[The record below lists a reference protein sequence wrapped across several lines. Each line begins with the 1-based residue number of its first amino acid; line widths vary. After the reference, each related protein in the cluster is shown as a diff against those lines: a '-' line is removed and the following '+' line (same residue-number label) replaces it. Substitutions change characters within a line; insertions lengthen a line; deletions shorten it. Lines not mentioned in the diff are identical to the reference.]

1 MNRGFTLI
9 EVLFSLVILSIITII
24 TTNILQSSL
33 ETEKISTERLE
44 NTRSLNSSS
53 IVIKRDLRQIMNIP
67 LRDFYGNFIDGTMV
81 GDNLVKRVS
90 FNTRIKTISD
100 KSSPIKRI
108 EYILKDDTFIR
119 KQFYSGNPYSE
130 EDFFDSELI
139 EDVSDLNIG
148 FMHNRQWHS
157 KWPINKN
164 TQKKIPE
171 LIRFEFETSGKT
183 YTWIMEP
190 NIDYEF
196 QN

>member
-1 MNRGFTLI
+1 
-9 EVLFSLVILSIITII
+9 
-24 TTNILQSSL
+24 
-33 ETEKISTERLE
+33 
-44 NTRSLNSSS
+44 
-53 IVIKRDLRQIMNIP
+53 MNIP
-67 LRDFYGNFIDGTMV
+67 LRDFYGNFIEGTLV
-81 GDNLVKRVS
+81 GDNLIKRVS

-119 KQFYSGNPYSE
+119 KQFYSGNPYSD

-171 LIRFEFETSGKT
+171 LIKFEFETSGKT

>member
-9 EVLFSLVILSIITII
+9 EVLFSLIILSIITII

-67 LRDFYGNFIDGTMV
+67 LRDFYGNFIEGTFV
-81 GDNLVKRVS
+81 GDNLIKRIS

-119 KQFYSGNPYSE
+119 KQFYSSNPYSD

-139 EDVSDLNIG
+139 EDVSDLNIE

-183 YTWIMEP
+183 YIWIMEP